1 MRARRIDAEPNNINR
16 QRLCKGKVAACLTYF
31 DEMKVSKVKNSHLFM
46 VKVYG
51 IIWVLI
57 AIVFWLFYQNPQMS
71 LLNIIIGQYV
81 ILPILTFI
89 LSVFIG
95 KEHLSV
101 KYIWLV
107 PICFSIAYIVC
118 RLLTQSLAQY
128 ILAGVAAF
136 PGITDFLFI
145 VILSVVGLLIGYII
159 SKFKRIK

>member
-1 MRARRIDAEPNNINR
+1 
-16 QRLCKGKVAACLTYF
+16 
-31 DEMKVSKVKNSHLFM
+31 MKKSNFFI

-51 IIWVLI
+51 AIWALLVI
-57 AIVFWLFYQNPQMS
+57 AYWPFYQDSQMS

-95 KEHLSV
+95 KEHLPI
-101 KYIWLV
+101 KYIWPV
-107 PICFSIAYIVC
+107 PICFSIAHIVC
-118 RLLTQSLAQY
+118 RLLTQSLSQY
-128 ILAGVAAF
+128 ILAGVAAI

-145 VILSVVGLLIGYII
+145 IIISVAGLLIGYMI